1 MKALILAAGR
11 GKRLNDVTRGQN
23 KCMLHLLGKPLVQYS
38 MDCAA
43 KADVDEIVMV
53 VGYRAHDVMFHF
65 GDNFGGLHVRYVF
78 QEQPRGLV
86 NAMECARP
94 AVGDSDFILFLGDEV
109 LKQPRHAQ
117 MAKDFYAQGLFAVC
131 GMMHEPDREQIR
143 KTYAILQDDR
153 TNRVHRLIEKPR
165 NPQNNMRGTG
175 NCIFRAEIF
184 DYIDAT
190 PVSPARGEKELTDL
204 IQCAVDDGRDVRT
217 MQVASH
223 YINLNTPD
231 DIQKAEQEYLA
242 PVEWVHTPTPVL

>member
-23 KCMLHLLGKPLVQYS
+23 KCMLHLLSKPIVQYS
-38 MDCAA
+38 MENAVRA
-43 KADVDEIVMV
+43 GVEQIVMV

-65 GDNFGGLHVRYVF
+65 GDLFDGVHIRYVF

-86 NAMECARP
+86 HAMECARP
-94 AVGDSDFILFLGDEV
+94 AIDGSDFMLFLGDEV
-109 LKQPRHAQ
+109 LKNPRHHD
-117 MAKDFYAQGLFAVC
+117 MARAFYADDLFAIC
-131 GMMHEPDREQIR
+131 GVIHEPDREQIR

-153 TNRVHRLIEKPR
+153 SRRVHRLIEKPR
-165 NPQNNMRGTG
+165 NPQNTMRGTG
-175 NCIFRAEIF
+175 NCIFRGAIY
-184 DYIDAT
+184 DYVDAT
-190 PVSPARGEKELTDL
+190 PVNPTRNEKELTDL

-217 MQVASH
+217 MDCAGQ

-231 DIQKAEQEYLA
+231 DIEKAEQVYLA